1 MKLRSRRGSAMLQL
15 LLSTVLSLLV
25 GAMLL
30 MFVRIHMV
38 SRQLAMDQHSSE
50 MTAWRPMHRL
60 ADNLRKAY
68 PFDVTNN
75 ACISAASINSVTIY
89 DDSSGATSRYWL
101 DATQTPP
108 VLNRTRGTQTLM
120 LANGLNSL
128 TYTYYLA
135 TGNTVA
141 QGPCWVTTTNPNSPT
156 TAELSRIVAIGITI
170 TTNVAGTSRTFTTAV
185 RLRNGSRAISGQ

>member
-1 MKLRSRRGSAMLQL
+1 MKLHSHRGSAMLQL

-50 MTAWRPMHRL
+50 LTAWRPMHRL

-68 PFDVTNN
+68 PYGTSG
-75 ACISAASINSVTIY
+75 ASISAATATSVTIY
-89 DDSSGATSRYWL
+89 DDSAGTTSRYWL

-128 TYTYYLA
+128 TYTYYVA
-135 TGNTVA
+135 TGKTVA
-141 QGPCWVTTTNPNSPT
+141 QGACWVTTTNPSSPT
-156 TAELSRIVAIGITI
+156 TAEMANIVAVGITI
-170 TTNVAGTSRTFTTAV
+170 TTNVAGTSRTFTSAV
-185 RLRNGSRAISGQ
+185 RLRNGSRSISGQ

>member
-1 MKLRSRRGSAMLQL
+1 MLQL

-60 ADNLRKAY
+60 VDNLRKAY
-68 PFDVTNN
+68 PYDVVTG
-75 ACISAASINSVTIY
+75 ACISAASATSITIY
-89 DDSSGATSRYWL
+89 DDGAGTTSRYWL
-101 DATQTPP
+101 DTTQSPP

-120 LANGLNSL
+120 LANGLQSL
-128 TYTYYLA
+128 SYTYYVA
-135 TGNTVA
+135 TGNSVS
-141 QGPCWVTTTNPNSPT
+141 QGACWVTTTNPNVPT
-156 TAELSRIVAIGITI
+156 TAEMSKIVAVGVTI
-170 TTNVAGTSRTFTTAV
+170 TTMVGGNTRTFTSAV